1 MNDQPFQAGNKTGG
15 ARIFNWLLNRRVV
28 ANIRWLVSADKDE
41 SLPEKPKHENLFS
54 KPVAWL
60 LGRQVLASVKWML
73 LYAAYQ
79 GRLDSRNWM
88 RPRSYSFRRFK
99 GEEFWFDYLADSGD
113 GQRAMYSIAYLCLS
127 DLWAEGS
134 VADPP
139 PLNSPIT
146 FEKERQETF
155 RLPRGEFLFVGGD
168 TAYHIADYPTLAY
181 RFQLPFHWAATDLGP
196 EQFTEDKRRPIFG
209 IPGNH
214 DYYDQIEGFHRQFR
228 RPVNAEDVPTE
239 AAPNRKPRT
248 PQLRIA
254 GFKRVQEASYVA
266 IKLPYD
272 WWFWGLDVESGNMYT
287 RQFEFLRK
295 LNNRQPPRKLIVA
308 TPEPTTF
315 MGRYMDRDSN
325 LSRVFQDLALPRPF
339 LEDPEPL
346 DPGTCRLDLAG
357 DIHRYARYWGS
368 KSLAAPEET
377 PSNENYASVISGLGG
392 AVIHPWETRTQ
403 DVLEQVVYP
412 RTSVSRVDVAR
423 ELLNPF
429 SLMAGG
435 GLWLIGALLAMIV
448 YFGATFPRN
457 TRAIVN
463 GLLLRRI
470 GVTSEYYRYMT
481 LGFWREAI
489 GIAKPF
495 STVVAYGP
503 FGRSLVI
510 LLSLLPLVGALIFGA
525 RRTKW
530 LKQQAKE
537 RPVLSWEY
545 WPNWLFYGIALI
557 VPELALWR
565 FGSGPASHVFADIV
579 FAVVVIGSV
588 FGLIYL
594 ASGVGARGL
603 GKATTA
609 GFLVLGGFH
618 ALLQLFPP
626 LLLLRVGSRLSRL
639 LVIVTMVLFAAIGMF
654 LVRRLSSRWVL
665 LLAWLVF
672 GAVVLY
678 LPVALSN
685 HSAPRPV
692 GAAIPVFFVAS
703 ALIGAINIAVW
714 FGWYLLVSL
723 AFAGHN
729 DEAAGAARVE
739 KYKQFIRFRLTPDTL
754 TGYVVAIDEPNINGR
769 DLKPRIVDVFSIHT

>member
-1 MNDQPFQAGNKTGG
+1 MNDQPSQARDKTGG
-15 ARIFNWLLNRRVV
+15 ARIFNWILNRRVV

-41 SLPEKPKHENLFS
+41 PLPEKPKHQNLFS

-99 GEEFWFDYLADSGD
+99 DEEFWFDYLADSGD

-134 VADPP
+134 VDDPP

-196 EQFTEDKRRPIFG
+196 EQFAEDKRRPIFG

-228 RPVNAEDVPTE
+228 RPVKAEDMPTE

-248 PQLRIA
+248 PQLRIP
-254 GFKRVQEASYVA
+254 GFKRVQDASYVA

-272 WWFWGLDVESGNMYT
+272 WWFWGLDVESGNMDT

-295 LNNRQPPRKLIVA
+295 LNNRQPPRKMIVA

-325 LSRVFQDLALPRPF
+325 LSRVFQDLNLPRPF
-339 LEDPEPL
+339 LKDPEL
-346 DPGTCRLDLAG
+346 LEPGTCRLDLAG

-412 RTSVSRVDVAR
+412 RTSVC
-423 ELLNPF
+423 
-429 SLMAGG
+429 M
-435 GLWLIGALLAMIV
+435 
-448 YFGATFPRN
+448 
-457 TRAIVN
+457 
-463 GLLLRRI
+463 LLRRI
-470 GVTSEYYRYMT
+470 GVTSEHYSYLT

-495 STVVAYGP
+495 STVVGYGP

-557 VPELALWR
+557 VPEFALWR
-565 FGSGPASHVFADIV
+565 FGGGPASHVFADVV
-579 FAVVVIGSV
+579 FAVVVIGLV

-594 ASGVGARGL
+594 AGGVGAKGL

-626 LLLLRVGSRLSRL
+626 LLLLRVGSRLSML
-639 LVIVTMVLFAAIGMF
+639 LVIVTTVLFAAIGMF
-654 LVRRLSSRWVL
+654 LVRRVSSRWVL

-672 GAVVLY
+672 GAAVLY
-678 LPVALSN
+678 LPIALSN
-685 HSAPRPV
+685 HSARRPV
-692 GAAIPVFFVAS
+692 GAAIPVFFVAA